1 MPTLNKS
8 EGKLFLA
15 IQDRSVERVYKSL
28 KSGVNPNCLHA
39 DGWSPAAEA
48 AYNGTNVI
56 LIMLFEAGA
65 NINIITNGHA
75 LWNVASIA
83 GHRSTERVVFA
94 MRDLKERPE
103 GYLDVIEDVRAQ
115 GDSVGGLITCR
126 IRGVPSGLGEP
137 VFDTLEGDIAKA
149 LFAIPAVKGVEF
161 GTGLGGAWAAILP
174 PFLVV
179 NAVDNEWAE
188 DQIPSAVVAANITC
202 QSSILGLTVMIEVE
216 EFGG

>member
-103 GYLDVIEDVRAQ
+103 GYLDVIEDVRYELKKSDMKEELQ
-115 GDSVGGLITCR
+115 L
-126 IRGVPSGLGEP
+126 
-137 VFDTLEGDIAKA
+137 FDKSLSDKTRKA
-149 LFAIPAVKGVEF
+149 AMGRLRK
-161 GTGLGGAWAAILP
+161 
-174 PFLVV
+174 
-179 NAVDNEWAE
+179 
-188 DQIPSAVVAANITC
+188 
-202 QSSILGLTVMIEVE
+202 
-216 EFGG
+216 